1 MEIIEA
7 IKDGNVDLVLSLLES
22 QYSTK
27 DKDGKNIF
35 QIAIESGK
43 TEVVRILIKFTNENM
58 SEEDNF
64 LEEESPFCEV
74 DCGDWCSEEP
84 ISTAVRV
91 GEYEIVKLL
100 VDAGVDFIVFNSNEE
115 TPLDIAVKE
124 FNELIDEEIKSQYH
138 EIIDLLLNAIKEK
151 VEKSR
156 THIECY
162 EFTLDYIGS
171 SLHTVLCKAIISS
184 NIKIFN
190 TIMSLDVVDLDKKY
204 KYEMTLLHLA
214 VRKYEFEFAE
224 KLIYAG
230 ANLDAQDACKNTPL
244 HFAATHK
251 SNDMW
256 NLLIDNEAD
265 EDITNVWGNT
275 PIETSNE
282 FIRVNHFDFMGSY
295 VYDSVYFDYADVY

>member
-1 MEIIEA
+1 M
-7 IKDGNVDLVLSLLES
+7 
-22 QYSTK
+22 
-27 DKDGKNIF
+27 
-35 QIAIESGK
+35 
-43 TEVVRILIKFTNENM
+43 
-58 SEEDNF
+58 
-64 LEEESPFCEV
+64 
-74 DCGDWCSEEP
+74 
-84 ISTAVRV
+84 
-91 GEYEIVKLL
+91 

-156 THIECY
+156 TQIKSY
-162 EFTLDYIGS
+162 EYTLDYIGS

-190 TIMSLDVVDLDKKY
+190 TIMSLDVVDLDEKY
-204 KYEMTLLHLA
+204 EYEMTLLHLA

-230 ANLDAQDACKNTPL
+230 ANLDAQDACKNTPP

-251 SNDMW
+251 SKDMW

-275 PIETSNE
+275 PIETKNE
-282 FIRVNHFDFMGSY
+282 FIRVNHINFMGLY